1 MKYIKRDSMAKV
13 VSDNQAFWFCTEAGS
28 ADFVAH
34 DLDELKKGFRKAPMK
49 SIKFHFR
56 DDKNDFE
63 AWLRNVMGEHEI
75 ADDVARIKDDFSKGY
90 LKGVALRKTLAK
102 SLK

>member
-1 MKYIKRDSMAKV
+1 MTRV
-13 VSDNQAFWFCTEAGS
+13 VSDENAFRFSTEEGP

-34 DLDELKKGFRKAPMK
+34 SVEELRKGFRKAPMK

-56 DDKNDFE
+56 DGKNDFE
-63 AWLRNVMGEHEI
+63 AWLRNVMEEHYM
-75 ADDVARIKDDFSKGY
+75 ADNVAKIKEEFSKGY

-102 SLK
+102 SLKH

>member
-1 MKYIKRDSMAKV
+1 MSKI
-13 VSDNQAFWFCTEAGS
+13 VSDNQAFWFCTEAGP

-34 DLDELKKGFRKAPMK
+34 DVEELRKGFRKAPMK

-63 AWLRNVMGEHEI
+63 AWLRNVMEEHAL
-75 ADDVARIKDDFSKGY
+75 ADDVARIKGEFSKGY